1 MNLLLRS
8 IRIFLALLFF
18 VPATQAQKAAVKA
31 AKALTVDEILDK
43 YYEASGGRS
52 RWDSLQSV
60 RMNGTVTVQGMEIP
74 VMIVQTRQGQ
84 QKVSIKFQGQET
96 TQMAFDGQA
105 GWSTNFM
112 TQRPEKM
119 DAEANANTR
128 QQVADFPDVFLH
140 YKDRGYT
147 ATLED
152 MENIEGV
159 ETLKIKLTKNR
170 VKVDGQSQDNVVYY
184 FFDPESYLPVA
195 MRNTSLSGQTKGASV
210 ETLLDDYR
218 QVKGLLFPFT
228 STISYNGMPGETIE
242 LENIETDVEM
252 EPGIFAFPK

>member
-1 MNLLLRS
+1 MPSPVRLIKTILLLLS
-8 IRIFLALLFF
+8 VCFA
-18 VPATQAQKAAVKA
+18 VQAQKTAEKP
-31 AKALTVDEILDK
+31 AKPHTVDEILDK
-43 YYEASGGRS
+43 YYEISGGRS
-52 RWDSLQSV
+52 RWDSLQNV
-60 RMNGTVTVQGMEIP
+60 RMFGTVTVQGMEIP
-74 VMIVQTRQGQ
+74 VAIVQTKAGQ

-96 TQMAFDGQA
+96 TQMAFDGKE

-119 DAEANANTR
+119 DAEANANVR
-128 QQVADFPDVFLH
+128 QQVADFPDAFLH

-152 MENIEGV
+152 RENIEGV
-159 ETLKIKLTKNR
+159 EAIKVKLSKKP
-170 VKVDGQSQDNVVYY
+170 VKVDGESQENAVYY

-218 QVKGLLFPFT
+218 EVEGLLFPFT
-228 STISYNGMPGETIE
+228 STVSYNGMPGETIK
-242 LENIETDVEM
+242 LENIETDVEV
-252 EPGIFAFPK
+252 EPGIFTFPE

>member
-1 MNLLLRS
+1 MQSIKIIFALLL
-8 IRIFLALLFF
+8 LGTA
-18 VPATQAQKAAVKA
+18 AQAQKTLVKP

-74 VMIVQTRQGQ
+74 VTIVQTKTGQ
-84 QKVSIKFQGQET
+84 QKVSINFQGQET
-96 TQMAFDGQA
+96 TQMAFDGLE
-105 GWSTNFM
+105 GWSTDFM

-119 DAEANANTR
+119 TAETIANTK
-128 QQVADFPDVFLH
+128 QQVADFPDAFLH
-140 YKDRGYT
+140 YKDRGHT

-152 MENIEGV
+152 KESIEGREAFKV
-159 ETLKIKLTKNR
+159 KLTKNQ
-170 VKVDGQSQDNVVYY
+170 VKVNGQPQENVVYY
-184 FFDPESYLPVA
+184 FFDPESFLPVA

-218 QVKGLLFPFT
+218 EVKGLLFPFT
-228 STISYNGMPGETIE
+228 STISYNGMPGETIR
-242 LENIETDVEM
+242 LENIETDVAV

>member
-1 MNLLLRS
+1 M
-8 IRIFLALLFF
+8 LFF
-18 VPATQAQKAAVKA
+18 VSAAQAQKAVVKP
-31 AKALTVDEILDK
+31 AKALNVDEILDK

-74 VMIVQTRQGQ
+74 VTIVQTKEGQ

-96 TQMAFDGQA
+96 TQMAFDGKE

-119 DAEANANTR
+119 NAEANANTR
-128 QQVADFPDVFLH
+128 QQVTDFPDAFLY

-152 MENIEGV
+152 KEDIEGREAFKV
-159 ETLKIKLTKNR
+159 KLTKNR
-170 VKVDGQSQDNVVYY
+170 VKVDGQPMENVVYY
-184 FFDPESYLPVA
+184 FFDPESFLPVA
-195 MRNTSLSGQTKGASV
+195 LRNTSLSGQTKGASV

-218 QVKGLLFPFT
+218 EVNGLLFPFT
-228 STISYNGMPGETIE
+228 STISYNGMPGETIK
-242 LENIETDVEM
+242 LENIQPNVVVEP
-252 EPGIFAFPK
+252 EIFAFPK